1 MREIVNAVTIFIK
14 HAMLY
19 TNLINLADTAL
30 HNSPYLL
37 SIVIYMHTVNPTFI
51 HVRDVFERVARA
63 LLSQIFLA
71 ANLSFDSDHNMG
83 LEIRLGCKNLVIA
96 NQFISRKSRNK
107 VAANKGWFAV
117 SYHHII

>member
-1 MREIVNAVTIFIK
+1 
-14 HAMLY
+14 MLY
-19 TNLINLADTAL
+19 TNLINLADVTAL

-37 SIVIYMHTVNPTFI
+37 SIVIYMLTVNPTFI

-83 LEIRLGCKNLVIA
+83 LQKLSHREPVYLQEIAK
-96 NQFISRKSRNK
+96 
-107 VAANKGWFAV
+107 
-117 SYHHII
+117 